1 VEWIFTFGHL
11 MSSVIFILFF
21 SFITVQAD
29 NISIFRSDILPE
41 SGSQFLPSI
50 PDAKPCEKQGST
62 EVKDGFF
69 PILVIRFFE
78 QCSKLIW

>member
-1 VEWIFTFGHL
+1 
-11 MSSVIFILFF
+11 
-21 SFITVQAD
+21 
-29 NISIFRSDILPE
+29 
-41 SGSQFLPSI
+41 LPSI

-78 QCSKLIW
+78 RCSKLIW